1 MLFRKIRS
9 KGVTAFIIANWNF
22 MLKEKDGTSFVA
34 NKNLGS
40 CPVNKQMCLHE
51 ETNVVPII
59 EVHAR

>member
-1 MLFRKIRS
+1 
-9 KGVTAFIIANWNF
+9 